1 MATYRVN
8 FEPSG
13 KLGSRSQS
21 KRRASVKAVSGKGAS
36 KRPVV
41 TDASKRKKQG
51 GAQSAKVVEKSLAV
65 ETSDQLIRL
74 TDVIRQLVELAN
86 DQGNVS
92 VEDIQELVA
101 KVKLSGDTFS
111 TIQERLEAVGVEIV
125 QEEEESTQPQ
135 ESVAKSV
142 PAAYDVLDDPVKM
155 YLKQMGKVPLLDR
168 DKEVAICKRIEAAEL
183 KIEDVVFKFGFTAKE
198 FLGLAERL
206 ISTPPK
212 ERYDRIVTEDKVEIR
227 DAHLAYLKRAMKR
240 VAEMDARLDINY
252 GKIRAAKSKSQVTRL
267 TRLSVELEKRLR
279 TALKKFAFK
288 RTFLDEIR
296 KVGLNLVDKFDAHL
310 IQIQLLEKRRAGK
323 TRDRAI
329 ATLHEELSQLEDLAR
344 MPVDEFLSRNRD
356 LNNFYQEAHVAKSE
370 MIEANLRLVISIAKK
385 YANRGLSFL
394 DLIQEGN
401 IGLMKGVEKFEYKRG
416 FKFSTY
422 ASWWI
427 RQGISRAIADQA
439 RTIRVPVH
447 MNDLVNKMMRIQRQF
462 FQEHGR
468 EAIAEEIA
476 AEMTL
481 PVKRVREMLEFLPST
496 ISLQAEVG
504 SDSEASVGDFI
515 EDPAA
520 RMPSDETSAKL
531 LKDQLRVIL
540 ATLSDREKRVLELRF
555 GLHDGFPRTLE
566 EIGKQYQV
574 TRERIRQI
582 EAKALRK
589 IRHPSRIRFL
599 DGLHEMAY
607 AA

>member
-13 KLGSRSQS
+13 KHGSKKGSRPRTTS
-21 KRRASVKAVSGKGAS
+21 KASNCARRAANRKQKAAPTPQPNLIAK
-36 KRPVV
+36 PL
-41 TDASKRKKQG
+41 DAT
-51 GAQSAKVVEKSLAV
+51 AA
-65 ETSDQLIRL
+65 DQLVKLTETIRA
-74 TDVIRQLVELAN
+74 LVELSN
-86 DQGNVS
+86 DQGNIS
-92 VEDIQELVA
+92 GDDIQESVEKSGLGAEAAA
-101 KVKLSGDTFS
+101 K
-111 TIQERLEAVGVEIV
+111 IQARLESLGIEII
-125 QEEEESTQPQ
+125 EETESTPAQP
-135 ESVAKSV
+135 VGTK
-142 PAAYDVLDDPVKM
+142 PATPAPVMDVLDDPVKM

-183 KIEDVVFKFGFTAKE
+183 KIEDVIFRFGFTAKE
-198 FLGLAERL
+198 FLSLAERVVCV
-206 ISTPPK
+206 PPK
-212 ERYDRIVTEDKVEIR
+212 ERYDRIVTDDKVEIR
-227 DAHLAYLKRAMKR
+227 DAHTAYLKRSMKR
-240 VAEMDARLDINY
+240 VADMDSRLDTIY
-252 GKIRAAKSKSQVTRL
+252 GKLRATKSKSHITRFQKQ
-267 TRLSVELEKRLR
+267 SADLEKKLR
-279 TALKKFAFK
+279 VALKKFAFK
-288 RTFLDEIR
+288 KNFLDAIR
-296 KVGLNLVDKFDAHL
+296 KVALNLVERIEDTIA
-310 IQIQLLEKRRAGK
+310 QIKRLEKRRPSKA
-323 TRDRAI
+323 REAALIPLRVQLA
-329 ATLHEELSQLEDLAR
+329 QLEALAR
-344 MPVDEFLSRNRD
+344 MPADEFIAANRD
-356 LNNFYQEAHVAKSE
+356 LSAFHREGHIAKSE

-385 YANRGLSFL
+385 YVNRGLSFL

-468 EAIAEEIA
+468 EANPDEIA
-476 AEMTL
+476 AEMAL
-481 PVKRVREMLEFLPST
+481 PVKRIREMLEFLPST
-496 ISLQAEVG
+496 VSLQAEVG

-531 LKDQLRVIL
+531 LKDQLKIIL
-540 ATLSDREKRVLELRF
+540 ATLSEREKRVLELRF
-555 GLHDGFPRTLE
+555 GLQDGFPRTLE
-566 EIGKQYQV
+566 EIGRQYQV

-599 DGLHEMAY
+599 DGLHEMAH